1 MDDFSYDPQESL
13 GFMTI
18 TVNRLMSACLRR
30 KMREDG
36 IDLTAEQWGILVL
49 LWNHAGSTQEELAH
63 VGCVDKSSMSRVLS
77 LMEAKGLIIRRTDP
91 ADGRRKIIRPSEK
104 ALQLRRGALA
114 VVNHVMDNALRNISQ
129 QDRDLCLTVLNAV
142 RENLRHGECG
152 PPSGPPP
159 DPSA

>member
-1 MDDFSYDPQESL
+1 MDDFFYDPQESL

-91 ADGRRKIIRPSEK
+91 ADARVTLLSLTPAGKRVREEVREFLAGLFAGMLGHVAPAQRE
-104 ALQLRRGALA
+104 ALLASLDMLRRC
-114 VVNHVMDNALRNISQ
+114 MD
-129 QDRDLCLTVLNAV
+129 AV
-142 RENLRHGECG
+142 RADIAG
-152 PPSGPPP
+152 
-159 DPSA
+159 

>member
-18 TVNRLMSACLRR
+18 TVNRLMSASLRR

-36 IDLTAEQWGILVL
+36 IDLTAEQWGVLVL
-49 LWNHAGSTQEELAH
+49 LWNRHGATQAELAQTC
-63 VGCVDKSSMSRVLS
+63 CVDKSSMSRVLA
-77 LMEAKGLIIRRTDP
+77 LMEIKDLIIRRTDP

-114 VVNHVMDNALRNISQ
+114 VVSHVMDNALRNISR
-129 QDRDLCLTVLNAV
+129 QDRELCLNVLNTV
-142 RENLRHGECG
+142 RENLRHGEDSL
-152 PPSGPPP
+152 PPE
-159 DPSA
+159 PSA